1 MVISAELNILRNLQ
15 QMGTASIRIE
25 ILTQIKQQLIDVTT
39 YEKQDKQMVGQNQQL
54 RITRIDKGYY
64 NQKSTALKNLFEDF
78 LMRPTLTG
86 YGK

>member
-1 MVISAELNILRNLQ
+1 
-15 QMGTASIRIE
+15 MGTASIRIE

-64 NQKSTALKNLFEDF
+64 N
-78 LMRPTLTG
+78 
-86 YGK
+86 